1 MNIKYVPPTS
11 IDKILACKY
20 KSELIQKEKKL
31 SLSLLWSKCKK
42 QFTFKWW
49 FK

>member
-1 MNIKYVPPTS
+1 MSFKYVQPTS
-11 IDKILACKY
+11 IDKILSYKY

-31 SLSLLWSKCKK
+31 SFSLFWSKCKK
-42 QFTFKWW
+42 QFTFNWW